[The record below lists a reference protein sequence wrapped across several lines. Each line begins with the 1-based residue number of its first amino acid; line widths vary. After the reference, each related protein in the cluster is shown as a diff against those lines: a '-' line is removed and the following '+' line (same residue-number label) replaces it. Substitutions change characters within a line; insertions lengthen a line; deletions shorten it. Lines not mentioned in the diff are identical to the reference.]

1 MTMRRVKLKR
11 VLLSFVGTNDAGKLK
26 GDSDGAVLTIFKKR
40 QFEEVHLIWN
50 TSEAKNLSFEHIAKY
65 VRDEIVNR
73 GHCDIVKLHRFDCD
87 DVTDH
92 NEIYPKLL
100 ALCKSLKGDATKR
113 FTAAI
118 ASGTPAMQVCWILMA
133 ESGDF
138 PLELIRSNEPKFG
151 KPPVTPIRLG
161 TGLPRIIR
169 LEQENEF
176 LKKEKLELIPQLT
189 LQISKGRANVAGI
202 DIPFSPIEFSY
213 YRYFAERAKAGLEFE
228 RFSGIAAPPKF
239 LRSVIRFHQES
250 FPESELFRRDLENMI
265 KANRDLDIAT
275 VRANISKAN
284 WNIRRALANSSWL
297 KLFEISSEGKR
308 HALFYGVRAP
318 AEKIVLQD

>member
-1 MTMRRVKLKR
+1 MTMKRVKLKR

-26 GDSDGAVLTIFKKR
+26 GDSDGAILTIFKKR

-73 GHCDIVKLHRFDCD
+73 GHCDTVKLHRFDCD

-100 ALCKSLKGDATKR
+100 AFCNSLGPAESKK

-138 PLELIRSNEPKFG
+138 PLELIRSNEPRFG
-151 KPPVTPIRLG
+151 KAPVTPIRLG

-176 LKKEKLELIPQLT
+176 LKKEKLDLVPELKIEV
-189 LQISKGRANVAGI
+189 SKGRVLVGGI
-202 DIPFSPIEFSY
+202 EIRFSPIEFSY
-213 YRYFAERAKAGLEFE
+213 YRYFAERDRNAQEFE
-228 RFSGIAAPPKF
+228 RFSGIAVPRHF
-239 LRSVIRFHQES
+239 LEKVVTFHRES
-250 FPESELFRRDLENMI
+250 FPESELFRDKLERMLSARNDLSVG
-265 KANRDLDIAT
+265 T
-275 VRANISKAN
+275 FRANIVKLN
-284 WNIRRALANSSWL
+284 TKIKNALKNPAL
-297 KLFEISSEGKR
+297 QKLLMVTTEGKR
-308 HALFYGVRAP
+308 HALFYGLQMP
-318 AEKIVLQD
+318 SHKIRITK